1 MRQLPVEKYIE
12 HSSVLLLLP
21 FSNVSYRNSIVCN
34 LLASPLNASTFLE
47 NLTVPTVCSLHV
59 RLIVRA
65 WLFVSLSLSRSLET
79 WRWRLCERN
88 IGVYSRLAE
97 LPTVAGIMLDK
108 GAVQEWNFLTETI
121 KRRYPRNRIAA
132 TSVSFL
138 ANKTESVLAPVCCIP
153 LVKYRNFLSVAPL
166 FDTGLARFLSLI
178 PYTDTRGHAVKTGG
192 GGGLNVNQVV
202 NMYVHIHQLEEEEER
217 KRNFKA
223 KRTLY
228 HEETLSEIP
237 SLSLCFLFVLLRYI
251 LE

>member
-1 MRQLPVEKYIE
+1 MLVTRALDR
-12 HSSVLLLLP
+12 S
-21 FSNVSYRNSIVCN
+21 
-34 LLASPLNASTFLE
+34 
-47 NLTVPTVCSLHV
+47 
-59 RLIVRA
+59 RLIIR
-65 WLFVSLSLSRSLET
+65 LFLSLSRSLET

-178 PYTDTRGHAVKTGG
+178 PYTDTRGHAVKRG

-202 NMYVHIHQLEEEEER
+202 NMYVHIHQFEEEEER

-228 HEETLSEIP
+228 HEETLSKIP

>member
-21 FSNVSYRNSIVCN
+21 FFNVSNRNSIVCN

-47 NLTVPTVCSLHV
+47 NPTVPTVCSLHV

-65 WLFVSLSLSRSLET
+65 WLFISFSLARSLET

-88 IGVYSRLAE
+88 IGVYLRLAE

-178 PYTDTRGHAVKTGG
+178 PYTDTRGHAVKRGG